1 MTEPMAEVDSEQET
15 TGLSQNNETEVE
27 VEGRDLLLK
36 ENDTDKQSSQPS
48 VKAGNSESVETSAEN
63 NLAEISDKA
72 DDKLTEKKVYG
83 ALLEKKTD
91 ETLLNKQTDGLV
103 TVTMTQI
110 DTGSDQIGGLG
121 SPFTLL
127 ENKIASVMTHV
138 KEPPAEDNH
147 TKTYLND
154 ENTGGDCST
163 QSSTFNPYFDGN
175 LSGSEEE
182 KASFLKE
189 LVSFYKKRRMVF
201 RPPKFYGQTLN
212 CLK

>member
-1 MTEPMAEVDSEQET
+1 MTELMAEVGSEQET
-15 TGLSQNNETEVE
+15 TELSENNETEVE

-36 ENDTDKQSSQPS
+36 ENDTDKQSSQLS

-63 NLAEISDKA
+63 NLAEISDKT
-72 DDKLTEKKVYG
+72 DDTLTEKQVYG

-103 TVTMTQI
+103 TVTMAQI

-121 SPFTLL
+121 SPSTLL
-127 ENKIASVMTHV
+127 ENKTASVMTHV
-138 KEPPAEDNH
+138 KEPHAEDNH

-182 KASFLKE
+182 QASFLKE

>member
-1 MTEPMAEVDSEQET
+1 MTELMAEVGSEQET
-15 TGLSQNNETEVE
+15 TELSENNETEVE

-36 ENDTDKQSSQPS
+36 ENDTDKQSSQLS
-48 VKAGNSESVETSAEN
+48 VKACNSESVETSAEN

-72 DDKLTEKKVYG
+72 DDTLTEKQVYD

-103 TVTMTQI
+103 TVTMAQI

-121 SPFTLL
+121 SPSTLL
-127 ENKIASVMTHV
+127 ENKTASVMTHV
-138 KEPPAEDNH
+138 KEPHAEDNH

-182 KASFLKE
+182 QASFLKE